1 MTFHRGQTVVCLD
14 ASNWAVSGY
23 GDEIYPE
30 QDGIYTVRDVVSVR
44 GEPALLLE
52 EIRNDRLPYK
62 DGPFMRPYA
71 WEQAFAAR
79 RFRPVVA
86 GERKRELEAV

>member
-1 MTFHRGQTVVCLD
+1 MTFHRGQRVCCMD

-30 QDGIYTVRDVVSVR
+30 QDGIYTVRDIVSR
-44 GEPALLLE
+44 GGVAALLLE
-52 EIRNDRLPYK
+52 EIRNDRLPYTV
-62 DGPFMRPYA
+62 DGKIEDT
-71 WEQAFAAR
+71 EQAFAAR
-79 RFRPVVA
+79 RFKPVVA